1 MGKAVLELFDLVLFF
16 EIILLDLSVLITC
29 EEVSQLLRSIIKI
42 RRLST
47 YEAPYGLSPAA
58 QHLPRTGLPRLAQA
72 EE

>member
-16 EIILLDLSVLITC
+16 EIILLDLGVLITC

-42 RRLST
+42 RRMST
-47 YEAPYGLSPAA
+47 YEAPCGLLPAA